1 MLFNTPLFFGFAS
14 VFFLLYSFVFTK
26 NNSRALFVIAASL
39 LFYAGWDYR
48 FIPLLLL
55 SGVIDFFV
63 AQHIEKTTDQIKK
76 KRLLLISIVVNLSI
90 LGIFKYTN
98 FMIDSVQETLTFFGS
113 PVSLGTLEIVLPV
126 GISFYTFQSMS
137 YTIDVYRGD
146 THARKNFTPFI
157 ATLSFFP
164 QLVAGPILRARQI
177 LPQIENFPTPTIND
191 VKYGFVLITIGL
203 VKKTIA
209 DILAFP
215 AQTLFNNPDP
225 ISWIETV
232 TGVLAFA
239 GQIYG
244 DFSGYS
250 DIAIGIALIIGI
262 KIPLNFNTP
271 YFSISPVDFWKRWH
285 ISLSG
290 WLRDYLYI
298 SLGGNRGGKQIR
310 NVFITMLLGGLWH
323 GAAWTFVAWGAYH
336 GVIISLTH
344 MIRESRIGKFFSNK
358 QGKFLTVCMWLFTFY
373 LVCIGWVFFRAESIG
388 DALSIIAFLHV
399 PDTSIAAAPYA
410 GVILTLVAITIFFI
424 HAMDYS
430 IIRFREGILKRYW
443 LVLPLLIAGQTFM
456 ILIGEPGYEFI
467 YFQF

>member
-55 SGVIDFFV
+55 SGIIDFFV
-63 AQHIEKTTDQIKK
+63 AQHIDSTNDQIKK

-344 MIRESRIGKFFSNK
+344 MIRESRVGKFFSNK
-358 QGKFLTVCMWLFTFY
+358 QGKLLTVCMWLFTFY

-388 DALSIIAFLHV
+388 DAFSIIAFLHV

-410 GVILTLVAITIFFI
+410 GVILALVAITIFFI
-424 HAMDYS
+424 HALDYS